1 MAIKRPKKRA
11 RIEPERRVD
20 VTRLEYENLRA
31 VAERN
36 QEAIRR
42 LEQMAATQFKRT
54 VEQQTEIDAL
64 KKLVAGK

>member
-1 MAIKRPKKRA
+1 VATRRPKKRT

-31 VAERN
+31 IAERN

-42 LEQMAATQFKRT
+42 LEQMAATQFQRT

-64 KKLVAGK
+64 KKLVARK